1 MNLCLASNVSLVIL
15 ALANEIGQLSCRVTD
30 WSNGPFAKGLI
41 SFFLLVYIWFTY
53 LYGLTEHVLKIMLQS
68 VPLRLV
74 LHVGYFFMNTRN
86 ENDVAVT
93 IMSSKSRCPPV
104 AVFFL
109 CVPTYFGFWPF
120 KKKGLELECWM
131 IIGATF
137 CLNSIDIL

>member
-15 ALANEIGQLSCRVTD
+15 ALANEIGQLVCRVTD
-30 WSNGPFAKGLI
+30 WSICSGTNLFFPFD
-41 SFFLLVYIWFTY
+41 VYMVY

-120 KKKGLELECWM
+120 KKKGLELECRM